1 MNYIDL
7 LLEDF
12 IKGQSQCSMPTLS
25 FLNTEIENVI
35 FNDPA
40 TIVYW
45 GDGSRTVVKCQEGD
59 TYDKEKGLALCVMK
73 KVYGNKGHFN
83 DIINTWINCDNK
95 RKKCE

>member
-25 FLNTEIENVI
+25 FLNTEIE
-35 FNDPA
+35 
-40 TIVYW
+40 
-45 GDGSRTVVKCQEGD
+45 VVKCQEGD